1 MTLPIIKANCVSG
14 VNLTKSINGSSLHNR
29 SAMSSNEQLSPE
41 TQPQGSAQA
50 PPEAQPQG
58 NEQLSPETQPQGS
71 GQRESVS
78 SWVFLIQL
86 LFWLIFVGVTTWVL
100 TRNPGVPSIHDEQYP
115 VIIASGLALVAIT
128 PVATLLAWVL
138 SRKSSSESRRSSFFL
153 SLLKSATITAV
164 GTAIWFAALL
174 LIDIWKLSLA

>member
-41 TQPQGSAQA
+41 TQPQGS
-50 PPEAQPQG
+50 
-58 NEQLSPETQPQGS
+58 
-71 GQRESVS
+71 GQREIVS
-78 SWVFLIQL
+78 SWVFLAQI